1 MERLTT
7 AYERI
12 GADGSAEM
20 QYVANAS
27 DLEVESRLF
36 VVPCKPGDEIYEIVE
51 VEFPEWDCYICG
63 FIVQDVSA
71 KQVKYADEW
80 ADWDAPYLYTDEK
93 EARAKAEQL
102 LRQRNR
108 LKSGWIPVTER
119 LPENDDYVLMSFENF
134 SLPLVG
140 RYVDDEKLGGAWYL
154 GIASTKIPVW
164 RTTCSSMPGCRCR
177 SHTGR
182 MSRMMTCDRRKRCS
196 YRKMI

>member
-12 GADGSAEM
+12 LVDESAGM

-27 DLEVESRLF
+27 DLEVVNRLGAYEDAEVEGRLF
-36 VVPCKPGDEIYEIVE
+36 VVPCKPGDVIYEVVVDEIPV
-51 VEFPEWDCYICG
+51 WNCYVHR

-71 KQVKYADEW
+71 KQVKYVDEW
-80 ADWDAPYLYTDEK
+80 ADWDTPYLYTDEK

-108 LKSGWIPVTER
+108 LKSRWIPVTER

-154 GIASTKIPVW
+154 GDCFDED
-164 RTTCSSMPGCRCR
+164 TCLANDLFVNAWMPLPEP
-177 SHTGR
+177 
-182 MSRMMTCDRRKRCS
+182 
-196 YRKMI
+196 YREDEEDGK

>member
-12 GADGSAEM
+12 LVAGSAEM

-27 DLEVESRLF
+27 DLEVESRLRAYEDAEEEGRLF
-36 VVPCKPGDEIYEIVE
+36 VVPCKPGDEIVE

-108 LKSGWIPVTER
+108 LKSRWIPVTER

-134 SLPLVG
+134 SLPLW
-140 RYVDDEKLGGAWYL
+140 LGDTW
-154 GIASTKIPVW
+154 TMKN
-164 RTTCSSMPGCRCR
+164 
-177 SHTGR
+177 
-182 MSRMMTCDRRKRCS
+182 
-196 YRKMI
+196 